1 MGPQV
6 KASSSPVLGC
16 TLQFERKHHVLLITY
31 GKVATPASAL
41 AAYDSVERFVSSK
54 GPCSVLGDLSTIE
67 NVDVP
72 GDFVRSLAWMPTV
85 IPPGLQRVVVAP
97 RSDVYGLSRMFQLY
111 RDKMSS
117 DVHVVRT
124 LEEAYSL
131 LGLESPE
138 FEIVPRWTPKSG
150 HTWTPEI
157 RPTR

>member
-6 KASSSPVLGC
+6 KASGSSPVLGC
-16 TLQFERKHHVLLITY
+16 TLQFDRKHHVLLITY

-41 AAYDSVERFVSSK
+41 TAYDSVKRFVSSE
-54 GPCSVLGDLSTIE
+54 GPCSVLADLSTIE

-97 RSDVYGLSRMFQLY
+97 RGDVYGLSRMFQLY
-111 RDKMSS
+111 RDKTSS
-117 DVHVVRT
+117 DIHVVRT

-138 FEIVPRWTPKSG
+138 FEIVDLK
-150 HTWTPEI
+150 
-157 RPTR
+157 

>member
-1 MGPQV
+1 VGPQV

-54 GPCSVLGDLSTIE
+54 GPCSVLADLSTIE

-150 HTWTPEI
+150 HRWTHEN
-157 RPTR
+157 RPSQ

>member
-6 KASSSPVLGC
+6 NASGSSPVLGC
-16 TLQFERKHHVLLITY
+16 TLQFDRKHHVLLVTY

-41 AAYDSVERFVSSK
+41 TAYDSVERFVSSE
-54 GPCSVLGDLSTIE
+54 GPCSVLADLSTIE

-72 GDFVRSLAWMPTV
+72 GAFVRSLAWMPTV
-85 IPPGLQRVVVAP
+85 IPPGLQRVIVAP
-97 RSDVYGLSRMFQLY
+97 RGDVYGLSRMFQLY

-124 LEEAYSL
+124 LDEAYSL

-138 FEIVPRWTPKSG
+138 FEIVDLK
-150 HTWTPEI
+150 
-157 RPTR
+157 